1 MNIRNVSGDL
11 IGGFIAATIALPQA
25 LAFGTMTGAGA
36 LSGLYGAM
44 FLCLFSGLF
53 GINVPLISGPTGPTA
68 IIIASIYAGL
78 GGNVSALWAVLFL
91 ASVFQIVLSFTKIPN
106 LVKYVPYPVISG
118 FMNGVGVILIILQI
132 APLMG
137 VKTFATPILTF
148 KNLSHIL
155 SNINTDALVI
165 GLFSLGILIYTPKI
179 IKKYIPSEIFA
190 LIFGTLAA
198 WAYKMDIPT
207 ISGLTGSLPNIVTA
221 DFSNIVRISTLA
233 VMVAVICST
242 ESLMTGLVITSLT
255 KKKINN
261 QTLIF
266 AQGIGNSIA
275 SLFGGISGAGAT
287 MRSVAAIKTGA
298 TTKLST
304 IFCGVII
311 LFAILYGDELVNMV
325 PMATLA
331 AILIRVGY
339 NIIDTKL
346 LKVLHCAPKEDL
358 TVMFLVFFLTIFHD
372 IIFAVGVGITLS
384 AALFAKQLAD
394 KTTLNIKDVEDNEII
409 RLEKR
414 LHDESDYKIRVVHIR
429 GEFFFGSATQII
441 SQFEELLGTKH
452 IILCYDSDRKLD
464 ISAIF
469 ALEDILIRLKSQ
481 GVRVYL
487 VLRNVEILKQINEL
501 NIQRQLN
508 DDEIFFEEIDAIQKA
523 KEEFRNYIKLEN
535 NQTANK
541 KRRFLF
547 HFKK

>member
-198 WAYKMDIPT
+198 WAYKMDVPT
-207 ISGLTGSLPNIVTA
+207 IAGLTGSLPNIVTA

-304 IFCGVII
+304 IFCGIII
-311 LFAILYGDELVNMV
+311 LFAILYGNELVNMV

-414 LHDESDYKIRVVHIR
+414 LHDESDYKIIVVHIR
-429 GEFFFGSATQII
+429 GELFFGSATQII

>member
-36 LSGLYGAM
+36 LAGLYGAM

-68 IIIASIYAGL
+68 IIIASIYAAL

-91 ASVFQIVLSFTKIPN
+91 ASVFQIILSFTKIPN

-137 VKTFATPILTF
+137 LKTYSTPLATF
-148 KNLSHIL
+148 KNMSHIL

-190 LIFGTLAA
+190 LVFGTIFA
-198 WAYKMDIPT
+198 WLYKMDVPT
-207 ISGLTGSLPNIVTA
+207 ISGLTGSLPSIVTA
-221 DFSNIVRISTLA
+221 DFSNIIRISTLA

-242 ESLMTGLVITSLT
+242 ESLMSGLVVTSLT

-275 SLFGGISGAGAT
+275 SLFGGISGAGAA

-304 IFCGVII
+304 IFCGILI
-311 LFAILYGDELVNMV
+311 LFAILCGDELVNMV
-325 PMATLA
+325 PMAALA

-339 NIIDTKL
+339 NIIDTKFLKVQVLDPIL
-346 LKVLHCAPKEDL
+346 LK
-358 TVMFLVFFLTIFHD
+358 
-372 IIFAVGVGITLS
+372 
-384 AALFAKQLAD
+384 
-394 KTTLNIKDVEDNEII
+394 
-409 RLEKR
+409 
-414 LHDESDYKIRVVHIR
+414 
-429 GEFFFGSATQII
+429 
-441 SQFEELLGTKH
+441 LL
-452 IILCYDSDRKLD
+452 
-464 ISAIF
+464 
-469 ALEDILIRLKSQ
+469 
-481 GVRVYL
+481 
-487 VLRNVEILKQINEL
+487 
-501 NIQRQLN
+501 
-508 DDEIFFEEIDAIQKA
+508 
-523 KEEFRNYIKLEN
+523 
-535 NQTANK
+535 
-541 KRRFLF
+541 
-547 HFKK
+547 

>member
-198 WAYKMDIPT
+198 WAYKMDVPT
-207 ISGLTGSLPNIVTA
+207 IAGLTGSLPNIVTA

-304 IFCGVII
+304 IFCGIII
-311 LFAILYGDELVNMV
+311 LFAILYGNELVNMV
-325 PMATLA
+325 TMATLA

>member
-1 MNIRNVSGDL
+1 
-11 IGGFIAATIALPQA
+11 
-25 LAFGTMTGAGA
+25 
-36 LSGLYGAM
+36 
-44 FLCLFSGLF
+44 
-53 GINVPLISGPTGPTA
+53 
-68 IIIASIYAGL
+68 
-78 GGNVSALWAVLFL
+78 
-91 ASVFQIVLSFTKIPN
+91 
-106 LVKYVPYPVISG
+106 
-118 FMNGVGVILIILQI
+118 
-132 APLMG
+132 
-137 VKTFATPILTF
+137 
-148 KNLSHIL
+148 
-155 SNINTDALVI
+155 
-165 GLFSLGILIYTPKI
+165 
-179 IKKYIPSEIFA
+179 
-190 LIFGTLAA
+190 
-198 WAYKMDIPT
+198 MDIPT

-304 IFCGVII
+304 IFCGIII
-311 LFAILYGDELVNMV
+311 LFAILYGNELVNMV

>member
-11 IGGFIAATIALPQA
+11 IGGFIGATIALPQA

-44 FLCLFSGLF
+44 FLCFFSGIF
-53 GINVPLISGPTGPTA
+53 GVNVPIISGPTGPAA
-68 IIIASIYAGL
+68 IILASVYAGL
-78 GGNVSALWAVLFL
+78 GGNLSALWAVLFL
-91 ASVFQIVLSFTKIPN
+91 ASIFQIILSFTKIPN

-132 APLMG
+132 APFLGMKG
-137 VKTFATPILTF
+137 YATPLLTF
-148 KNLSHIL
+148 KNFSYIM
-155 SNINTDALVI
+155 SNINTEALVI
-165 GLFSLGILIYTPKI
+165 GLFSLWILIYTPKTV
-179 IKKYIPSEIFA
+179 KKYIPSEIFA
-190 LIFGTLAA
+190 LILGTFFAQI
-198 WAYKMDIPT
+198 YKLDIPT
-207 ISGLTGSLPNIVTA
+207 ISGLTGGLPTVVSA
-221 DFSNIVRISTLA
+221 DFSNIIHISSLA
-233 VMVAVICST
+233 LMIAVICST
-242 ESLMTGLVITSLT
+242 ESLMTGLVVSSLT

-304 IFCGVII
+304 IFCGI
-311 LFAILYGDELVNMV
+311 LILLAVLYGDELVNMV

-339 NIIDTKL
+339 NIIDTKF

-358 TVMFLVFFLTIFHD
+358 MVMFLVLFLTIFHD

-384 AALFAKQLAD
+384 AMLFAKQLAD
-394 KTTLNIKDVEDNEII
+394 KTTLNIKDVEDRETAK
-409 RLEKR
+409 LEKQI
-414 LHDESDYKIRVVHIR
+414 HDESHYKIRVVHIQ
-429 GEFFFGSATQII
+429 GEFFFGSASQII
-441 SQFEELLGTKH
+441 SQFEDLLGTRH

-464 ISAIF
+464 ISAVF
-469 ALEDILIRLKSQ
+469 ALEDILARLKSQ
-481 GVRVYL
+481 GIKVYM
-487 VLRNVEILKQINEL
+487 VLRNAEILKQINEMH
-501 NIQRQLN
+501 IKRQL
-508 DDEIFFEEIDAIQKA
+508 DDEEIFFEEIDAINCA
-523 KEEFRNYIKLEN
+523 KEEYRKYIKLEIRR
-535 NQTANK
+535 AAIK
-541 KRRFLF
+541 SRRFLF

>member
-304 IFCGVII
+304 IFCGIII
-311 LFAILYGDELVNMV
+311 LFAILYGNELVNMV
-325 PMATLA
+325 TMATLA

>member
-198 WAYKMDIPT
+198 WAYKMDVPT
-207 ISGLTGSLPNIVTA
+207 IAGLTGSLPNIVTA

-304 IFCGVII
+304 IFCGIII
-311 LFAILYGDELVNMV
+311 LFAILYGNEVVNMV
-325 PMATLA
+325 PMATLS

-339 NIIDTKL
+339 NIIDTNL

>member
-198 WAYKMDIPT
+198 WAYKMDVPT
-207 ISGLTGSLPNIVTA
+207 IAGLTGSLPNIVTA

-298 TTKLST
+298 TTKLPT
-304 IFCGVII
+304 IFCGIII
-311 LFAILYGDELVNMV
+311 LFAILYGNELVNMV

>member
-1 MNIRNVSGDL
+1 MSGDL

-198 WAYKMDIPT
+198 WAYKMDVPT
-207 ISGLTGSLPNIVTA
+207 IAGLTGSLPNIVTA

-304 IFCGVII
+304 IFCGIII
-311 LFAILYGDELVNMV
+311 LFAILYGNELVNMV

>member
-68 IIIASIYAGL
+68 IIIASIYAAL
-78 GGNVSALWAVLFL
+78 GGNLSALWAVLFL
-91 ASVFQIVLSFTKIPN
+91 ASVFQIILSFTKIPN

-137 VKTFATPILTF
+137 LKTYSTPLATF
-148 KNLSHIL
+148 KNMSHIL

-190 LIFGTLAA
+190 LIFGTIFA
-198 WAYKMDIPT
+198 WCYKMDVPT
-207 ISGLTGSLPNIVTA
+207 IAGLTGSLPSIVTA
-221 DFSNIVRISTLA
+221 DFSNIIRISTLA

-242 ESLMTGLVITSLT
+242 ESLMSGLVVTSLT

-266 AQGIGNSIA
+266 AQGIGNSIS
-275 SLFGGISGAGAT
+275 SLFGGISGAGAA

-304 IFCGVII
+304 IFCGILI

-339 NIIDTKL
+339 NIIDTKF

-394 KTTLNIKDVEDNEII
+394 KTTLNIKEIDDNEIT

-414 LHDESDYKIRVVHIR
+414 LSDESGYKIRVVHIR
-429 GEFFFGSATQII
+429 GEFFFGSASQII

-481 GVRVYL
+481 GVKVYL
-487 VLRNVEILKQINEL
+487 VLRNVEILRQINEL
-501 NIQRQLN
+501 NIKRQLE

-523 KEEFRNYIKLEN
+523 KEELRKYIKEANTPL
-535 NQTANK
+535 ANK

>member
-198 WAYKMDIPT
+198 WAYKMDVPT
-207 ISGLTGSLPNIVTA
+207 IAGLTGSLPNIVTA

-304 IFCGVII
+304 IFCGIII
-311 LFAILYGDELVNMV
+311 LFAILYGNELVNMV

-414 LHDESDYKIRVVHIR
+414 LHDETDYKIRVVHIR

>member
-304 IFCGVII
+304 IFCGIII

-429 GEFFFGSATQII
+429 GEFFFGSASQII

-535 NQTANK
+535 NQTVNK
-541 KRRFLF
+541 KHRFLF

>member
-198 WAYKMDIPT
+198 WAYKMDVPT
-207 ISGLTGSLPNIVTA
+207 IAGLTRSLPNIVTA

-304 IFCGVII
+304 IFCGIII
-311 LFAILYGDELVNMV
+311 LFAILYGNELVNMV

>member
-198 WAYKMDIPT
+198 WAYKMDVPT
-207 ISGLTGSLPNIVTA
+207 IAGLTGSLPNIVTA

-304 IFCGVII
+304 IFCGIII
-311 LFAILYGDELVNMV
+311 LFAILYGNEVVNMV
-325 PMATLA
+325 PMATLS

>member
-304 IFCGVII
+304 IFCGIII
-311 LFAILYGDELVNMV
+311 LFAILYGDEIVNMV

>member
-11 IGGFIAATIALPQA
+11 IGGFIAAAIALPQA

-44 FLCLFSGLF
+44 FLCLFSGFF

-68 IIIASIYAGL
+68 IIIASIYASL
-78 GGNVSALWAVLFL
+78 GGNLNALWAVLFL
-91 ASVFQIVLSFTKIPN
+91 ASVFQIILSFTKIPN

-137 VKTFATPILTF
+137 LKAYSTPISTF

-165 GLFSLGILIYTPKI
+165 GLFSLGVLIYTPKI

-190 LIFGTLAA
+190 IIFGTIFAFC
-198 WAYKMDIPT
+198 YKMDVPT
-207 ISGLTGSLPNIVTA
+207 ISGLTGTLPSIVTA
-221 DFSNIVRISTLA
+221 DFSNIIRISTLA

-242 ESLMTGLVITSLT
+242 ESLMSGLVVTSLT

-275 SLFGGISGAGAT
+275 SLFGGISGAGAA

-304 IFCGVII
+304 IFCGVLI

-358 TVMFLVFFLTIFHD
+358 TVMLLVFLLTIFHD

-394 KTTLNIKDVEDNEII
+394 KTTLNIKEVDDNEIL

-414 LHDESDYKIRVVHIR
+414 LHDESDYKIRVVHIQ
-429 GEFFFGSATQII
+429 GEFFFGSASQII

-452 IILCYDSDRKLD
+452 IILCYDSDRRLD
-464 ISAIF
+464 ISAVF
-469 ALEDILIRLKSQ
+469 ALEDILTRLKSQ
-481 GVRVYL
+481 GVKVYL
-487 VLRNVEILKQINEL
+487 VVRNVEILRQINEL
-501 NIQRQLN
+501 NIERQLE

-523 KEEFRNYIKLEN
+523 KEEFRNYVKLEN
-535 NQTANK
+535 SRTANK
-541 KRRFLF
+541 KRGFLF

>member
-304 IFCGVII
+304 IFCGIII
-311 LFAILYGDELVNMV
+311 LFAILYGDEHVNMV

>member
-36 LSGLYGAM
+36 LAGLYGAM

-68 IIIASIYAGL
+68 IIIASIYAAL

-91 ASVFQIVLSFTKIPN
+91 ASVFQIILSFTKIPN

-137 VKTFATPILTF
+137 LKTYSTPLATF
-148 KNLSHIL
+148 KNMSHIL

-190 LIFGTLAA
+190 LVFGTIFA
-198 WAYKMDIPT
+198 WLYKMDVPT
-207 ISGLTGSLPNIVTA
+207 ISGLTGSLPSIVTA
-221 DFSNIVRISTLA
+221 DFSNIIRISTLA

-242 ESLMTGLVITSLT
+242 ESLMSGLVVTSLT

-275 SLFGGISGAGAT
+275 SLFGGISGAGAA

-304 IFCGVII
+304 IFCGILI
-311 LFAILYGDELVNMV
+311 LFAILCGDELVNMV
-325 PMATLA
+325 PMAALA

-339 NIIDTKL
+339 NIIDTKF

-358 TVMFLVFFLTIFHD
+358 AVMFLVFFLTIFHD

-394 KTTLNIKDVEDNEII
+394 KTTLNIKEVDDDEIA

-414 LHDESDYKIRVVHIR
+414 LSDESHYKIRVVHIR
-429 GEFFFGSATQII
+429 GEFFFGSASQII

-481 GVRVYL
+481 GVKIYL

-501 NIQRQLN
+501 NIKRQLE

-523 KEEFRNYIKLEN
+523 KEELRKYIKEGN
-535 NQTANK
+535 SPSVNK
-541 KRRFLF
+541 KQGFLF

>member
-304 IFCGVII
+304 IFCGIII
-311 LFAILYGDELVNMV
+311 LFAILYGNELVNMV

-441 SQFEELLGTKH
+441 SQFEELLGTRH